1 MDERPSRAHE
11 PNDQGSH
18 CSTLSLRSTRSARSS
33 PCRIH
38 QRLQLRPSAEDP
50 KGPHPLR
57 IYLQTLDFP
66 PRTIQTQ
73 SAPDTVGTKHP
84 ARRAALLR
92 TWQIFLQQY
101 PVLLMPRCR
110 EPAFEL
116 GLEQADDAKMKRIF
130 YAGAP

>member
-38 QRLQLRPSAEDP
+38 RRLQLRPSAEDP

-57 IYLQTLDFP
+57 IYLQMLDFP
-66 PRTIQTQ
+66 ARTIQTQ
-73 SAPDTVGTKHP
+73 SAPENVGTKHLDRSVMGASVQAP
-84 ARRAALLR
+84 TRSPI
-92 TWQIFLQQY
+92 T
-101 PVLLMPRCR
+101 
-110 EPAFEL
+110 L
-116 GLEQADDAKMKRIF
+116 GNE
-130 YAGAP
+130 

>member
-57 IYLQTLDFP
+57 IYLQMLDFP
-66 PRTIQTQ
+66 ARTIQTQ
-73 SAPDTVGTKHP
+73 SAPENAGTKP
-84 ARRAALLR
+84 LVYCFAMGAIRSADGAFLL
-92 TWQIFLQQY
+92 
-101 PVLLMPRCR
+101 
-110 EPAFEL
+110 
-116 GLEQADDAKMKRIF
+116 G
-130 YAGAP
+130 

>member
-57 IYLQTLDFP
+57 IYLQMLDFP
-66 PRTIQTQ
+66 ARTIQTQ
-73 SAPDTVGTKHP
+73 SAPENAGTKHLVKEF
-84 ARRAALLR
+84 RW
-92 TWQIFLQQY
+92 TNTETSW
-101 PVLLMPRCR
+101 
-110 EPAFEL
+110 AFSLTICCL
-116 GLEQADDAKMKRIF
+116 GLS
-130 YAGAP
+130 

>member
-18 CSTLSLRSTRSARSS
+18 CSTLSLRSTRSARSP

-57 IYLQTLDFP
+57 IYLQMLDFP
-66 PRTIQTQ
+66 ARTIQTQ
-73 SAPDTVGTKHP
+73 SAPENVGTKHL
-84 ARRAALLR
+84 AALTR
-92 TWQIFLQQY
+92 S
-101 PVLLMPRCR
+101 PG
-110 EPAFEL
+110 
-116 GLEQADDAKMKRIF
+116 GLKGAVAQSGKSHSSPTAD
-130 YAGAP
+130 APS

>member
-38 QRLQLRPSAEDP
+38 QRLQLRSSAEDP

-57 IYLQTLDFP
+57 IYLQMLDFP
-66 PRTIQTQ
+66 ARTIQTQ
-73 SAPDTVGTKHP
+73 SAPENAGTKHLGYRS
-84 ARRAALLR
+84 AWLAAAS
-92 TWQIFLQQY
+92 T
-101 PVLLMPRCR
+101 
-110 EPAFEL
+110 
-116 GLEQADDAKMKRIF
+116 ADDK
-130 YAGAP
+130 YAGPPSACLPSATTSRASGR

>member
-38 QRLQLRPSAEDP
+38 QRLQLRSSAEDP

-57 IYLQTLDFP
+57 IYLQMLDFP
-66 PRTIQTQ
+66 ARTIQTQ
-73 SAPDTVGTKHP
+73 SAPENVGTKHLVLGKQYQYRRVCVHP
-84 ARRAALLR
+84 TRLHSIQAYVRLPPIRAAE
-92 TWQIFLQQY
+92 
-101 PVLLMPRCR
+101 PVPL
-110 EPAFEL
+110 
-116 GLEQADDAKMKRIF
+116 
-130 YAGAP
+130 

>member
-57 IYLQTLDFP
+57 IYLQMLDFP
-66 PRTIQTQ
+66 ARTIQTQ
-73 SAPDTVGTKHP
+73 SAPENVGTKHIVYQSVAEAFRSRGLNMP
-84 ARRAALLR
+84 KISLVALSGHLR
-92 TWQIFLQQY
+92 SHWS
-101 PVLLMPRCR
+101 
-110 EPAFEL
+110 L
-116 GLEQADDAKMKRIF
+116 GDRS
-130 YAGAP
+130 

>member
-38 QRLQLRPSAEDP
+38 QRLQLPPSAEDP

-57 IYLQTLDFP
+57 IYLQMLDFP
-66 PRTIQTQ
+66 ARTIQTQ
-73 SAPDTVGTKHP
+73 SAPENVGTKHLVKALSEIGD
-84 ARRAALLR
+84 ARKTIANLWPPL
-92 TWQIFLQQY
+92 T
-101 PVLLMPRCR
+101 
-110 EPAFEL
+110 
-116 GLEQADDAKMKRIF
+116 
-130 YAGAP
+130 

>member
-57 IYLQTLDFP
+57 IYLQMLDFP
-66 PRTIQTQ
+66 ARTIQTQ
-73 SAPDTVGTKHP
+73 SAPENVGTKHLVSRWKMP
-84 ARRAALLR
+84 SGVPSGKIAATRKIPLSDLVS
-92 TWQIFLQQY
+92 TI
-101 PVLLMPRCR
+101 
-110 EPAFEL
+110 
-116 GLEQADDAKMKRIF
+116 
-130 YAGAP
+130 